1 MCHHVSSRKKS
12 IFAALEEISKWKNLE
27 ELDIGWSGMAHIGA
41 AEFQDFARNCT
52 RLKKVLAVQITAK
65 DVLLIPNCK

>member
-1 MCHHVSSRKKS
+1 MYNTEEEIK

-27 ELDIGWSGMAHIGA
+27 ELDIGWSGMARIEA

-52 RLKKVLAVQITAK
+52 RLKKVLAAQITSEH
-65 DVLLIPNCK
+65 VLLISK

>member
-1 MCHHVSSRKKS
+1 MSPSRKKL

-41 AEFQDFARNCT
+41 AELQDFARNCT
-52 RLKKVLAVQITAK
+52 KLKKVLDVQITAEY
-65 DVLLIPNCK
+65 VLLIPNCK